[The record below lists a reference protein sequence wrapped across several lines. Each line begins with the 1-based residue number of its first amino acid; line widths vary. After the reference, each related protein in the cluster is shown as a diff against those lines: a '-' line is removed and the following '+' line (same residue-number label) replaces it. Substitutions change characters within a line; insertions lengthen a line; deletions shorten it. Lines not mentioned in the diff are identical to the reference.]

1 MTLFTPPYLKAGR
14 RFIPLRYCGN
24 RCHARH
30 QGWSAV
36 MASDRRASR
45 QISQSPHREMSLV
58 ESILAHHQ
66 ELGLDEAQFNA
77 ISKLFWSQSQDMNDI
92 ATISEVAKSLTSD
105 QFCRAVA
112 LLTPQFATNPHQPAA
127 LDSTIEGF
135 V

>member
-1 MTLFTPPYLKAGR
+1 
-14 RFIPLRYCGN
+14 
-24 RCHARH
+24 
-30 QGWSAV
+30 

-135 V
+135 VTEALERKTKDKQLVEVELATKVAERVMG